1 MTRRIPIIPTLITAI
16 GVLILC
22 GLGRWQL
29 ERRAWKHDLITRLD
43 AAATLPPVSPREFL
57 AAMQADISVQYRR
70 AAIGCHAGPR
80 KPDDLRP
87 GSSADGTSGFFV
99 VVSCRPNDLPPD
111 IVAVAGWTRRVDA
124 KDSVINLDH
133 EFAGVVIERPY
144 GNAPDRPRFMLIPDA
159 AVPPLGKPQQ
169 PRPADLPDNHL
180 AYAGQWFGL
189 AIALSA
195 IYGLWLRRRS
205 LAARSMVAPAATP
218 E

>member
-1 MTRRIPIIPTLITAI
+1 MTARVPIIPTLITAI

-29 ERRAWKHDLITRLD
+29 ERRAWKADLIARLE
-43 AAATLPPVSPREFL
+43 AAGSQPPATPREFL
-57 AAMQADISVQYRR
+57 AAMQGDISLQYRR
-70 AAIGCHAGPR
+70 AEISCRPGPR
-80 KPDDLRP
+80 KPYDLRP
-87 GSSADGTSGFFV
+87 GSSAGGTSGYFV
-99 VVSCRPNDLPPD
+99 VVSCRPNDRAPD

-124 KDSVINLDH
+124 KDMVIDLDH
-133 EFAGVVIERPY
+133 EFAGVLIERPY
-144 GNAPDRPRFMLIPDA
+144 GNAPDRPRFMLIPDT
-159 AVPPLGKPQQ
+159 AVAPLGRPQQ

-189 AIALSA
+189 AVVLAA

-205 LAARSMVAPAATP
+205 MVAPEPAP